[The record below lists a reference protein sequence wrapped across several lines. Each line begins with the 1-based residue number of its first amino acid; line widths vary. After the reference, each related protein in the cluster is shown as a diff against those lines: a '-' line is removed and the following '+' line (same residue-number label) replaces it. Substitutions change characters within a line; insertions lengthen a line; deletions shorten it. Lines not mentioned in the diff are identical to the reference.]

1 MKLILS
7 ILLSLL
13 SLNLFAADGALGTA
27 SGTTTV
33 GTIPAGNLPALG
45 VAYPNALTN
54 NSTVAWTNTDNIT
67 ALTFSGAGSGQ
78 GILQLSNAA
87 ATGLTVILGPSNAFA
102 NTILASN
109 TFNIYNGATLEA
121 NIDNSGNQTNAGT
134 FQVPTAILTTR
145 AQVKQTDYTTNQN
158 QIVPDFALGYQ
169 LITTNAAFTFL
180 APAGVDTTKTLA
192 QTTVVLVTNTTAA
205 AVAVTAPANVHTQG
219 TWYVT
224 NVTSFT
230 FFQYAQKFTNAT
242 ALPLW

>member
-7 ILLSLL
+7 IFLSLL

-45 VAYPNALTN
+45 VAYPAALTN

-102 NTILASN
+102 NVAFFTNSVRIEGEQDLVGTTN
-109 TFNIYNGATLEA
+109 YI
-121 NIDNSGNQTNAGT
+121 SGNVRRDGGT
-134 FQVPTAILTTR
+134 FYPTNLAAAATFTKPWAMTNI
-145 AQVKQTDYTTNQN
+145 AAAYTQAGP
-158 QIVPDFALGYQ
+158 I
-169 LITTNAAFTFL
+169 
-180 APAGVDTTKTLA
+180 GVDTTLTMFQQTLY
-192 QTTVVLVTNTTAA
+192 TVTNNSGAAVLVTLPGGLKKATWWGTN
-205 AVAVTAPANVHTQG
+205 VTG
-219 TWYVT
+219 FYVT
-224 NVTSFT
+224 NATIQWWT
-230 FFQYAQKFTNAT
+230 CRPGETNVYIEGGY
-242 ALPLW
+242 